1 MATCLAVLA
10 AGVVLVAP
18 AGAAS
23 YAKGVDVSNWQGDR
37 RLAPG
42 RRRRLHLHVR
52 EGDRR
57 HDVHGHHVSGEPR
70 GCASAC
76 GMRHRRVPLRAACR
90 RERRR
95 DRLERRRAGRPLR
108 RCRPTEGWRPAT
120 RARPRGERRALPHQS
135 REVDAG
141 MGRRGHGPH
150 RSPRAHLRRRR
161 ASGRPRSATRR
172 ASRNRESRSG
182 SRIGRRSASPL
193 VPASNWNGLGWM
205 FWQWSCVHRG
215 AGLRKMRRRRP
226 SGYADRRRVRD
237 QGLSR
242 RLPVP
247 QHTADDRRHGP
258 GRKQARRRA
267 GHLGRRQA
275 GRLQLPVAEL

>member
-1 MATCLAVLA
+1 MSRRSRGRRRARCACRR
-10 AGVVLVAP
+10 GVVCQGRRRLQLA
-18 AGAAS
+18 
-23 YAKGVDVSNWQGDR
+23 GDR

-42 RRRRLHLHVR
+42 RRRRIHLHVR
-52 EGDRR
+52 EGERR
-57 HDVHGHHVSGEPR
+57 HDVHGHHVSGEPGGCDRR
-70 GCASAC
+70 GNA
-76 GMRHRRVPLRAACR
+76 HRGVPLRAACR

-95 DRLERRRAGRPLR
+95 DRLERRSH
-108 RCRPTEGWRPAT
+108 RPTTSSMSPNRRLETCHPCSTSRRTAGFRPPMLVKWTQAWVDEVM
-120 RARPRGERRALPHQS
+120 ARTGVHAIIYVSPSFWKTSLGDTTS
-135 REVDAG
+135 FAG
-141 MGRRGHGPH
+141 TGNPLWI
-150 RSPRAHLRRRR
+150 AHWTK
-161 ASGRPRSATRR
+161 G
-172 ASRNRESRSG
+172 
-182 SRIGRRSASPL
+182 ASPL

-205 FWQWSCVHRG
+205 FWQWSLVHRG
-215 AGLRKMRRRRP
+215 AGLREMRRRRP